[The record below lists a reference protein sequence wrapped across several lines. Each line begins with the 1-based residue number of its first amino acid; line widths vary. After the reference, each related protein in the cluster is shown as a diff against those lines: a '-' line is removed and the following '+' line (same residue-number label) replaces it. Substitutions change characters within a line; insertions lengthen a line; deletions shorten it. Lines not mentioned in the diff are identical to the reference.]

1 MEAKKLFYKNQA
13 ETIIKN
19 LKKRNMDG
27 IYFES
32 GDEVCSY
39 LSDLIKEGQSVGVG
53 GTQTLDWLG
62 VKASLADRAEK
73 GEISLFMRKP
83 GQSEEEINRLYLN
96 SFSADIYLMSTNAIT
111 LDGEL
116 FNIDGRGNRVAALI
130 YGPKQVY
137 IIAGMNKVAPSLSSA
152 IERARNIASPANCN
166 RLSRKT
172 PCALTGR
179 CADCSSP
186 DTICS
191 QFVYTRHSGIPD
203 RIHVLLVGEELGY

>member
-32 GDEVCSY
+32 RDEASSY
-39 LSDLIKEGQSVGVG
+39 LADLIKEGQKVGVG
-53 GTQTLDWLG
+53 GTQTLDWIG
-62 VKASLADRAEK
+62 VKAMLSARADK

-83 GQSEEEINRLYLN
+83 GQSEEEINKLYLD

-137 IIAGMNKVAPSLSSA
+137 IIAGMNKVSPSLSSA

-172 PCALTGR
+172 PCSVTGR
-179 CADCSSP
+179 CSDCTSP

-191 QFVYTRHSGIPD
+191 QFVYTRHSGIPG

>member
-32 GDEVCSY
+32 RDELSSY
-39 LSDLIKEGQSVGVG
+39 LADLIKEGQKVGVG
-53 GTQTLDWLG
+53 GTQTLDWIG
-62 VKASLADRAEK
+62 VKAMLSARADK

-83 GQSEEEINRLYLN
+83 GQSEEEINKLYLD

-172 PCALTGR
+172 PCSVTGR
-179 CADCSSP
+179 CSDCTSP

-191 QFVYTRHSGIPD
+191 QFVYTRHSGIPG

>member
-1 MEAKKLFYKNQA
+1 MKAKKLFYKNQA

-32 GDEVCSY
+32 GEEVCSY
-39 LSDLIKEGQSVGVG
+39 LRDLIKKGDRVGVG

-62 VKASLADRAEK
+62 VKAELAQRAEK

-83 GQSEEEINRLYLN
+83 GQTEEEIRQLYLD
-96 SFSADIYLMSTNAIT
+96 SFTADLYLMSTNAIT
-111 LDGEL
+111 MDGEL

-130 YGPKQVY
+130 YGPEQVY
-137 IIAGMNKVAPSLSSA
+137 VIAGMNKVAPSLSSA

-166 RLSRKT
+166 RLERKT
-172 PCALTGR
+172 PCALTGK

-191 QFVYTRHSGIPD
+191 QFVYTRHSGIPG
-203 RIHVLLVGEELGY
+203 RIHILLVGEDLGY

>member
-32 GDEVCSY
+32 RDELSSY
-39 LSDLIKEGQSVGVG
+39 LADLIKEGQKVGVG
-53 GTQTLDWLG
+53 GTQTLDWIG
-62 VKASLADRAEK
+62 VKAMLSARADK

-83 GQSEEEINRLYLN
+83 GQSEEEINKLYLD

-116 FNIDGRGNRVAALI
+116 FNIDRRGNRVAALI

-172 PCALTGR
+172 PCSVTGR
-179 CADCSSP
+179 CSDCTSP

-191 QFVYTRHSGIPD
+191 QFVYTRHSGIPG